1 MRVMKWS
8 MIALAVAAG
17 TSQLAIAS
25 SQDESKGFIEDS
37 AAAVTLRNLYFS
49 RDFRNNDRDE
59 DGNRQSRAAE
69 WGQGFIGTFESGFTQ
84 GTVGVGFDA
93 IGLLGIKLDSGRGRA
108 GTGLFPTESDG
119 RSADD
124 YSEAHGAVKL
134 RISDTTLKYG
144 GQFTA
149 MPVFATDDSRLLPE
163 VAEGFL
169 LTSKEIKGLELNA
182 GHFTRL
188 NAQAQTYKDS
198 IGGRDSDTGVKNAG
212 LTEANIFGGTYSVTD
227 TLSTSLYYS
236 RVEDHFRKWYGNIN
250 WALPISDNQGLVF
263 DFNIYDTKSIGENRT
278 GSFVAQSDGDSK
290 LDNIA
295 ASLSA
300 AYNVG
305 AHTFTVAFQKV
316 TGDGDYAYG
325 IDGGG
330 TVFLAN
336 SIARS
341 DFNAEDEKSWQARY
355 DLNFAEFGVP
365 GLTFMTR
372 YARGTGATTQS
383 TDNGKEWERD
393 IDVKYVLQEG
403 PAKDLSF
410 RVRQATYRSSDGVYY
425 GSSSI
430 DELRLIV
437 EYPLSIL

>member
-8 MIALAVAAG
+8 IIALAVAAG
-17 TSQLAIAS
+17 TSQLAMAS
-25 SQDESKGFIEDS
+25 SQDESKGFVEDS
-37 AAAVTLRNLYFS
+37 ALNVKLRNLYFS
-49 RDFRNNDRDE
+49 RDFRNNDS
-59 DGNRQSRAAE
+59 GQSRAEE

-84 GTVGVGFDA
+84 GTVGFGVDA
-93 IGLLGIKLDSGRGRA
+93 IGLLGLKLDSGKGTS
-108 GTGLFPTESDG
+108 GTGLFPTGSDG
-119 RSADD
+119 RSEDD
-124 YSEAHGAVKL
+124 YSEGHGAVKL
-134 RISDTTLKYG
+134 RISDTVLKYG

-188 NAQAQTYKDS
+188 NAQAHTYKDS
-198 IGGRDSDTGVKNAG
+198 IGWNGDDRIKGPG
-212 LTEANIFGGTYSVTD
+212 LTKADVFGGTYEFTDNLSSSV
-227 TLSTSLYYS
+227 YYS
-236 RVEDHFRKWYGNIN
+236 RVEDHFRKWYGNVN
-250 WALPISDNQGLVF
+250 WGLPISENQGLVF

-278 GSFVAQSDGDSK
+278 GAYVKNADGSTRE
-290 LDNIA
+290 LDNTA
-295 ASLSA
+295 LSLSG
-300 AYNVG
+300 AYNIG
-305 AHTFTVAFQKV
+305 AHTFTLAYQQVS
-316 TGDGDYAYG
+316 GDGDYAYG

-330 TVFLAN
+330 TIFLAN
-336 SIARS
+336 SVQRS

-355 DLNFAEFGVP
+355 DLNMASYGVP
-365 GLTFMTR
+365 GLSFMARYVTGDDAKTR
-372 YARGTGATTQS
+372 T
-383 TDNGKEWERD
+383 TDNGKEWERNLEA
-393 IDVKYVLQEG
+393 KYVLQEG

-430 DELRLIV
+430 DEVRVIV

>member
-17 TSQLAIAS
+17 TSQMALAS

-37 AAAVTLRNLYFS
+37 SLNVKMRNLYFS
-49 RDFRNNDRDE
+49 RDYRNKEN
-59 DGNRQSRAAE
+59 DGNRANRIRHDQRE

-84 GTVGVGFDA
+84 GTVGVGVDA
-93 IGLLGIKLDSGRGRA
+93 IGLLGIKLDSGRGYSQ
-108 GTGLFPTESDG
+108 TGLFPTGSDF
-119 RSADD
+119 RSQDD
-124 YSEAHGAVKL
+124 YSKGGAAVKF
-134 RISDTTLKYG
+134 RVSDTVLKVG
-144 GQFTA
+144 QQFTA
-149 MPVFATDDSRLLPE
+149 LPVLATDDSRLLPE
-163 VAEGFL
+163 TAEGAL
-169 LTSKEIKGLELNA
+169 ITSNEIKGLTLHA
-182 GHFTRL
+182 GRFTAL
-188 NAQAQTYKDS
+188 NAQAETNHDS
-198 IGGRDSDTGVKNAG
+198 LG
-212 LTEANIFGGTYSVTD
+212 LKSANVFGGTYTIID
-227 TLSTSLYYS
+227 GLSTSLYYS
-236 RVEDHFRKWYGNIN
+236 KVEDYWRKYYGNVN
-250 WALPISDNQGLVF
+250 WSIPLSDKQGLVF
-263 DFNIYDTKSIGENRT
+263 DFNIYDTKS
-278 GSFVAQSDGDSK
+278 DGQGIQRAAKDEETK
-290 LDNIA
+290 LDNRA
-295 ASLSA
+295 FSLSG
-300 AYNVG
+300 AYTFG
-305 AHTFTVAFQKV
+305 AHTFTLAFQRV
-316 TGDGDYAYG
+316 TGDGDYGYG
-325 IDGGG
+325 VDGGG

-372 YARGTGATTQS
+372 YARGTGANTATTN
-383 TDNGKEWERD
+383 DGKEWERD

-425 GSSSI
+425 NSGSI